1 LGRWVSADWSS
12 APVPVPYADFGDP
25 QSLNQYG
32 YARNIPTSRIDPDGH
47 CTADGE
53 KHSLLWCIGHALGIN
68 ETQKEK
74 TARIEGERAVL
85 LDPKHTAHESGKPL
99 TPAERYRIEHMTP
112 EQVDSTYKAILSQ
125 GIQAGSPPPIGAPG
139 GGSKWNYGSNKSA
152 QKWQN
157 QMSKRGWTEQQINEA
172 IDKGQQFP
180 APNNINP
187 ANGATR
193 YVNPTTGRSVVV
205 DNVTRELIHVGGDG
219 FNY

>member
-1 LGRWVSADWSS
+1 
-12 APVPVPYADFGDP
+12 VPYADFGDP

-85 LDPKHTAHESGKPL
+85 LDPKHTAHESGRPL

-125 GIQAGSPPPIGAPG
+125 GIQAGMPPVPVPG
-139 GGSKWNYGSNKSA
+139 G
-152 QKWQN
+152 QN
-157 QMSKRGWTEQQINEA
+157 QSTGRTQANNLKEQLAMEQAQSNPTGGQQIQN
-172 IDKGQQFP
+172 IQMKDPRWP
-180 APNNINP
+180 ANQGWVKMRQNINGIEIHYVR
-187 ANGATR
+187 NTVTGA
-193 YVNPTTGRSVVV
+193 VA
-205 DNVTRELIHVGGDG
+205 DFKFVGP
-219 FNY
+219 